1 MYFPYLHGKQ
11 KEVLALRHLAPLLG
25 AEGRVQPVIEP
36 VRQAAT
42 SVRHTL
48 EACEAHR
55 LQTWLVVN
63 PARQDFELLPQMQT
77 LEWGRQ
83 LFTSLP
89 RRQWIHPT
97 LLLGPTLTP
106 EVVRRF
112 VQLFSGRPLGVVV
125 GCDGPPLAEVLALL
139 AGAPLR
145 LVFFKNVE
153 PRPLSVFPAGLSS
166 ALGAPGASGV
176 AGVSAVWVEDRP
188 APDNQALRLHE
199 RHLFSEQPLRYEA
212 QGRAGFSDFAT
223 LPSRPDAPDVSS
235 RLVSFRLTYLR
246 CAATTGPGRS
256 EVWIEHFIGDRPP
269 GEDGHAQARFRGALQ
284 AFHLALDR
292 PDTCFGP
299 TEAARRY
306 LTSFIDGVLPSRALS
321 KQWEVMH
328 HLELMS
334 GMLAGRFPSPPERA
348 DVPRS
353 LLETDVRAR

>member
-36 VRQAAT
+36 VRQATT

-89 RRQWIHPT
+89 LRQWIHPT

-125 GCDGPPLAEVLALL
+125 GRDGPPLAEVLALL
-139 AGAPLR
+139 AGAPVR
-145 LVFFKNVE
+145 LVFFKDVE
-153 PRPLSVFPAGLSS
+153 PPPASAFPAGLS
-166 ALGAPGASGV
+166 GAS
-176 AGVSAVWVEDRP
+176 SVWVEDRP
-188 APDNQALRLHE
+188 LPDNQTLRQNE
-199 RHLFSEQPLRYEA
+199 RHPFSEQPLRYEA
-212 QGRAGFSDFAT
+212 LGRAGFSDFAT
-223 LPSRPDAPDVSS
+223 LPSRPDAPDLSS

-246 CAATTGPGRS
+246 CGAEAGERS
-256 EVWIEHFIGDRPP
+256 EVWIEHFIGDRQP

-284 AFHLALDR
+284 AFHVALDR
-292 PDTCFGP
+292 ADTCFGP
-299 TEAARRY
+299 TEATRRY
-306 LTSFIDGVLPSRALS
+306 LTSFIDGTLPSRALS

-353 LLETDVRAR
+353 LLESDVRAR

>member
-42 SVRHTL
+42 SLRHTL

-55 LQTWLVVN
+55 VQTWLVVN

-97 LLLGPTLTP
+97 LLLGPTMTP

-125 GCDGPPLAEVLALL
+125 GRDAPPLAEVFALL

-145 LVFFKNVE
+145 LVIFKDVE
-153 PRPLSVFPAGLSS
+153 PVPAS
-166 ALGAPGASGV
+166 ALP
-176 AGVSAVWVEDRP
+176 AGVSSVWVEDRP
-188 APDNQALRLHE
+188 PPDNQALRQDE
-199 RHLFSEQPLRYEA
+199 RQPFSEQPLRYEA
-212 QGRAGFSDFAT
+212 QGRAGFSDFVT
-223 LPSRPDAPDVSS
+223 LPSRPDAPDLSS
-235 RLVSFRLTYLR
+235 RVVSFRLSYLS
-246 CAATTGPGRS
+246 CAPATAGGRS
-256 EVWIEHFIGDRPP
+256 EVWVEHFIGDRAP
-269 GEDGHAQARFRGALQ
+269 GEEGQAQARFRGALQ

-292 PDTCFGP
+292 ADACFGP

-306 LTSFIDGVLPSRALS
+306 LTSYIDGLLPSRALS

-334 GMLAGRFPSPPERA
+334 GMLAGRFPPPPERA

-353 LLETDVRAR
+353 VLETDVSAR